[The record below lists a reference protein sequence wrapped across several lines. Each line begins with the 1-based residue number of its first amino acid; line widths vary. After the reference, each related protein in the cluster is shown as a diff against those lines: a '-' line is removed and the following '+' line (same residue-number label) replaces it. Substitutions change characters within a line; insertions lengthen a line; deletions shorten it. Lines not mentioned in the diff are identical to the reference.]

1 LGRGAEGQRGRGAGE
16 LLSRGAKVFNSKLT
30 KLSLTQ
36 NSKLKTYKT
45 LPNSKLKTQNSKLS
59 HSPLI

>member
-1 LGRGAEGQRGRGAGE
+1 MRGRGAGE